1 MKDTLANRLETLQA
15 AFDKEGLSG
24 LILNQ
29 GAYVYHLTDWLPPS
43 WATIFAVVGSGELI
57 LVTPFV
63 PEGIEPVW
71 SAAITTEDT
80 VAGLEQALSQAR
92 MLGGPLGVVMGAFP
106 AANALPLSGQVELR
120 DATDLMYDVTAA
132 KDEVAQQA
140 IRERVSYLDKA
151 FEVAKTA
158 IKPGVSE
165 TAVFGAI
172 FTSLAQSLGGTLTLD
187 CNFGSG
193 PRTLG
198 NEPEPTNKLLE
209 AGEVVMIDLFPVMGG
224 YVADYTR
231 NFVVGKP
238 TDDQLAQHATLERA
252 LAAGESILRPGT
264 KASEIDQ
271 LVRKTLE
278 DEGWGEF
285 AYQHHTGHAF
295 GLTIP
300 EPPWLL
306 PDVDMP
312 LRAGMVIAV
321 EPGIYHPANGG
332 MRLEGNYIITE
343 DGPESLVGFPA
354 RLIACE

>member
-1 MKDTLANRLETLQA
+1 MKKTLANRLKVLRG
-15 AFDKEGLSG
+15 AFDQEGLSG
-24 LILNQ
+24 LVLNQ

-43 WATIFAVVGSGELI
+43 WATVFAVVGSDELI

-63 PEGIEPVW
+63 PEGIEPAW

-80 VAGLEQALSQAR
+80 VAGLEQALSQAKT
-92 MLGGPLGVVMGAFP
+92 LDGPLGVVMGALP
-106 AANALPLSGQVELR
+106 AAHALPLSGQVELR
-120 DATDLMYDVTAA
+120 DATELMYDVTAV
-132 KDEVAQQA
+132 KDEVARQA

-151 FEVAKTA
+151 FEVTRTA
-158 IKPGVSE
+158 IEPGVSE
-165 TAVFGAI
+165 TEVFGAI
-172 FTSLAQSLGGTLTLD
+172 FTSLTQSLGGTLTLD

-193 PRTLG
+193 PRALG
-198 NEPEPTNKLLE
+198 DEPEPTNKLLE
-209 AGEVVMIDLFPVMGG
+209 AGEAVMIDLFPVMGG

-238 TDDQLAQHATLERA
+238 TDGQLAQHAALEKA
-252 LAAGESILRPGT
+252 LAAAESILRPGT
-264 KASEIDQ
+264 KASEIDR

-306 PDVDMP
+306 PDVDVP

-321 EPGIYHPANGG
+321 EPGIYHPVNGG
-332 MRLEGNYIITE
+332 MRLEGNYVITD

-354 RLIACE
+354 KLIACE